1 MPKKIEYTN
10 KWQFNGED
18 FDTDNIGNA
27 EGFVYV
33 IESPDGRY
41 YIGKKFFWSIRKVK
55 GFIRRKKKESDW
67 KNYYG
72 SSDNLKELV
81 ELYGKDQFKRVIISL
96 HKTKG
101 DCNYE
106 EVRQQFIHNVL
117 EDERF
122 INDNINGKWHR
133 KPQHI
138 IDDRIIN
145 DMYDLTEEMNKGIIT

>member
-10 KWQFNGED
+10 KWQFNGKD
-18 FDTDNIGNA
+18 FDTDDIGNK

-33 IESPDGRY
+33 IECPDGKL
-41 YIGKKFFWSIRKVK
+41 YIGKKFFWSIRKKK
-55 GFIRRKKKESDW
+55 GFLRRKKQESDW

-72 SSDNLKELV
+72 SSETLKELV
-81 ELYGKDQFKRVIISL
+81 KLHGKDSFKRIILSL

-106 EVRQQFIHNVL
+106 EVRQQFKQDVL
-117 EDERF
+117 ESDKF
-122 INDNINGKWHR
+122 LNDNINGKWHR

-138 IDDRIIN
+138 IDDRVIN
-145 DMYDLTEEMNKGIIT
+145 EDYNFTLNEK

>member
-1 MPKKIEYTN
+1 MAKKIEYTN

-18 FDTDNIGNA
+18 FDTENIGNA

-33 IESPDGRY
+33 IESPDGRF
-41 YIGKKFFWSIRKVK
+41 YIGKKFFWSIRKKK
-55 GFIRRKKKESDW
+55 GFLRRKKQESDW
-67 KNYYG
+67 KRYYG
-72 SSDNLKELV
+72 SSDSLKELV
-81 ELYGKDQFKRVIISL
+81 ELYGKDQFKRIILSL

-122 INDNINGKWHR
+122 MNDNINGKWHR

-145 DMYDLTEEMNKGIIT
+145 DMYDLTEEINKGIMN